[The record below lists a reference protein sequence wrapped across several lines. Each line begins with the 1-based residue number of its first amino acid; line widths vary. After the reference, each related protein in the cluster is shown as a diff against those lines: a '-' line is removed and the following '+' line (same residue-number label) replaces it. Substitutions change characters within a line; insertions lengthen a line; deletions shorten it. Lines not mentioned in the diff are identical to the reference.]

1 MSAPRDI
8 ETTPLD
14 PIVVP
19 ARRIT
24 PLIEMAA
31 ARGVRVSEIF
41 EGLGIAATTFEHPQN
56 PVQLADYYRIQNQI
70 SAALE
75 DETCQLSTRQLLPG
89 TNDFILSQMSDVTS
103 LFEAMKVI
111 ARSYNLLHGGE
122 FNSVR
127 KRGDVVTFVI
137 DDKGFPYAIK
147 DNEEFIAF
155 SIECVLIFL
164 HCMLKVVAPDHADR
178 ALRKI
183 TVTRAQRDETAQHLA
198 AWSAPIKFGAPTYSI
213 DYDGELATSRIKPPA
228 PDMLTA
234 AHVHAEIISVAER
247 NAGIAMSKRTEDF
260 VRSALERGVIDQTRV
275 AALLGVST
283 ATLRRR
289 LEDEGVTFRELR
301 RDVLNDASKK
311 LLKRGLGVSEV
322 AEELGFS
329 DFRSFNR
336 AFKSWNGETPA
347 TFSQRF
353 NRKAN

>member
-1 MSAPRDI
+1 M
-8 ETTPLD
+8 
-14 PIVVP
+14 
-19 ARRIT
+19 
-24 PLIEMAA
+24 
-31 ARGVRVSEIF
+31 
-41 EGLGIAATTFEHPQN
+41 
-56 PVQLADYYRIQNQI
+56 
-70 SAALE
+70 
-75 DETCQLSTRQLLPG
+75 LPG

-127 KRGDVVTFVI
+127 KHGDVVTFII

-164 HCMLKVVAPDHADR
+164 HCMLKVIAPDHAER

-183 TVTRAQRDETAQHLA
+183 SVTRAHRDETAQHLS
-198 AWSAPIKFGAPTYSI
+198 AWSAPIRFGAPTYSI
-213 DYDGELATSRIKPPA
+213 DYDGVLASSRIKPP
-228 PDMLTA
+228 PPELLTA
-234 AHVHAEIISVAER
+234 AHVHAEIIRVAER
-247 NAGIAMSKRTEDF
+247 DAGLAASKRTEDF
-260 VRSALERGVIDQTRV
+260 VRSAVERGVIDQTRV
-275 AALLGVST
+275 AALLGVSA

-289 LEDEGVTFRELR
+289 LEEEGVTFRKLR
-301 RDVLNDASKK
+301 RDVLNAAAKK
-311 LLKRGLGVSEV
+311 RLKRGLGVSEV

-347 TFSQRF
+347 AFAQRF
-353 NRKAN
+353 SGKTI